1 MKRKKNKLICFDLDN
16 TLVKADKI
24 HTIAFNKAFKKNN
37 LPKVKSKVLRK
48 MYGVVGKEIVKKLF
62 PKLSEKKVN
71 KVINDHDNFVIKET
85 KKYAK
90 LFFGVKKTLKKLSK
104 SYKLALVSN
113 CKHKEMIAV
122 LEAVKINKK
131 LFSVIIGNDD
141 VKHGKPCPDEI
152 LKAEK
157 LTHLNA
163 EWMIGDSIYDIIAG
177 KKSKTKTIAVTTG
190 NHSREELKKY
200 KPDYIISSLR
210 KLPGILKEG

>member
-1 MKRKKNKLICFDLDN
+1 MKPEKNKLICFDMDH
-16 TLVKADKI
+16 TLIKANKMHI
-24 HTIAFNKAFKKNN
+24 IAFNKAFQKNN
-37 LPKVKSKVLRK
+37 LPRVKNKVL
-48 MYGVVGKEIVKKLF
+48 KKLF
-62 PKLSEKKVN
+62 GIVGERIVKELFPNITKQQLKKVMR
-71 KVINDHDNFVIKET
+71 DHDNFVIKET

-90 LFFGVKKTLKKLSK
+90 PFFGVKKTLKKLKK

-113 CKHKEMIAV
+113 CKHKEMLAILKA
-122 LEAVKINKK
+122 AKIDRK

-163 EWMIGDSIYDIIAG
+163 AWMIGDSIYDIIAG
-177 KKSKTKTIAVTTG
+177 KKAKAKTIAVTTG

-200 KPDYIISSLR
+200 KPDYIIHSLR
-210 KLPGILKEG
+210 KLPKIIK